1 MLISASLG
9 NRTYIP
15 MSVISDNNKRIA
27 KNTLFLYL
35 RMLLIMGVTLYTSRV
50 VLQVLGVED
59 FGIYSAVGGFVSMF
73 AVISGS
79 LTAAISRFITYEMGL
94 GGHTEKISQIF
105 SVSVVIQLL
114 ISGIIVLFSETL
126 GLWFL
131 NMRMNIP
138 AGRLLAANW
147 VYQFS
152 ILTFVINLMSI
163 PYNASI
169 VAHERMS
176 AFAYISVFQA
186 FGTLAIAFLIDFSP
200 WDRLVFYAL
209 LMALLAFFI
218 RFLYSY
224 YCKIHFP
231 ECRFRWIWN
240 MDLIKKVF
248 GFAGWN
254 FIGASSGILRDQGV
268 NVLLNIF
275 CGPGVN
281 AARSIAMQ
289 VNTAV
294 NSFVSN
300 FMMALNPQI
309 TKTYASGDRAYMM
322 SLVFQGSR
330 YSFYMLLLLS
340 LPILMETPI
349 LLKLWLGVVPDHA
362 VAFVRL
368 ILLYALSESVSH
380 TLVMLMLATG
390 NIRNYQ
396 LLVGGCQMLNFPVAY
411 ILLKLGYAPEMTIA
425 LSVGIAFCCLFL
437 RLYMLRDMVG
447 LPVRLFCHKVLLN
460 IFRVMMLALVAPAC
474 IACVMEEGLFRFV
487 VNGMVCVCVTGC
499 VVLFVGCSREERLFV
514 WQRISRLRNKV

>member
-1 MLISASLG
+1 
-9 NRTYIP
+9 
-15 MSVISDNNKRIA
+15 MSVTSENNKRIA
-27 KNTLFLYL
+27 KNTLFLYV

-94 GGHTEKISQIF
+94 GNTEKITRIF
-105 SVSVVIQLL
+105 SVSIIIQLL

-138 AGRLLAANW
+138 IDRLSAANW

-152 ILTFVINLMSI
+152 IFTFVINLISI

-176 AFAYISVFQA
+176 AFAYISIFQA
-186 FGTLAIAFLIDFSP
+186 FGTLTIAFLIKYSP
-200 WDRLVFYAL
+200 WDRLVFYAF
-209 LMALLAFFI
+209 LMLLLAFFV

-224 YCKIHFP
+224 YCKIHFT
-231 ECRFRWIWN
+231 ECRFRWVW
-240 MDLIKKVF
+240 DVGLINKVF

-254 FIGASSGILRDQGV
+254 FLGASSGILRDQGV

-275 CGPGVN
+275 CGLSVN

-294 NSFVSN
+294 NSFVGN

-309 TKTYASGDRAYMM
+309 TKSYASGDRTYMM

-340 LPILMETPI
+340 LPILVETPV
-349 LLKLWLGVVPDHA
+349 LLKLWLGVVPDHT

-368 ILLYALSESVSH
+368 ILLYALSESISH
-380 TLVMLMLATG
+380 TLVTLMLATG

-396 LLVGGCQMLNFPVAY
+396 LLVGGCQMLNFPIAY
-411 ILLKLGYAPEMTIA
+411 ILLKLGYAPEMTIV
-425 LSVGIAFCCLFL
+425 LSIVIAISCLFL
-437 RLYMLRDMVG
+437 RLYMLRGMVG
-447 LPVRLFCHKVLLN
+447 LPVRLFFRKVLLN
-460 IFRVMMLALVAPAC
+460 IFRVMALALVAPAC
-474 IACVMEEGLFRFV
+474 VVWGMEEGLFRFI
-487 VNGMVCVCVTGC
+487 VNGMVCLCSTVC
-499 VVLFVGCSREERLFV
+499 VVLFIGCSHKERLFV
-514 WQRISRLRNKV
+514 WHRISLLKNKFLK

>member
-1 MLISASLG
+1 
-9 NRTYIP
+9 
-15 MSVISDNNKRIA
+15 
-27 KNTLFLYL
+27 
-35 RMLLIMGVTLYTSRV
+35 
-50 VLQVLGVED
+50 
-59 FGIYSAVGGFVSMF
+59 
-73 AVISGS
+73 
-79 LTAAISRFITYEMGL
+79 
-94 GGHTEKISQIF
+94 
-105 SVSVVIQLL
+105 
-114 ISGIIVLFSETL
+114 
-126 GLWFL
+126 
-131 NMRMNIP
+131 
-138 AGRLLAANW
+138 
-147 VYQFS
+147 
-152 ILTFVINLMSI
+152 
-163 PYNASI
+163 
-169 VAHERMS
+169 
-176 AFAYISVFQA
+176 
-186 FGTLAIAFLIDFSP
+186 
-200 WDRLVFYAL
+200 
-209 LMALLAFFI
+209 
-218 RFLYSY
+218 
-224 YCKIHFP
+224 
-231 ECRFRWIWN
+231 

-309 TKTYASGDRAYMM
+309 TKSYASGDRAYMM

-447 LPVRLFCHKVLLN
+447 LPVRLF
-460 IFRVMMLALVAPAC
+460 
-474 IACVMEEGLFRFV
+474 
-487 VNGMVCVCVTGC
+487 VTKC
-499 VVLFVGCSREERLFV
+499 C
-514 WQRISRLRNKV
+514 